1 MKKYILL
8 DDLQCRYLAKSKKD
22 MIDYIK
28 YNKKDKWDYLYD
40 EKIKDLEIRF
50 IKYDWKRFK
59 IDDFFWDIIA
69 MDKQNKDD
77 WIIEY
82 DDYSK
87 YWIKDWLCKKDFLY
101 HNL

>member
-22 MIDYIK
+22 LIEYIK
-28 YNKKDKWDYLYD
+28 DCKKDKYDFLHD
-40 EKIKDLEIRF
+40 EKIKDLEIWY
-50 IKYDWKRFK
+50 IKYNWKK
-59 IDDFFWDIIA
+59 IEVDDYFWDILAI
-69 MDKQNKDD
+69 DKKNRDD
-77 WIIEY
+77 WYIEY
-82 DDYSK
+82 DDYVK

>member
-28 YNKKDKWDYLYD
+28 MNYKSWKYD
-40 EKIKDLEIRF
+40 EIEKIKDCDIF
-50 IKYDWKRFK
+50 YIKYNWKKIK

-69 MDKQNKDD
+69 IDKKENES
-77 WIIEY
+77 IEY
-82 DDYSK
+82 DDYWK
-87 YWIKDWLCKKDFLY
+87 YWIKDWIAKKDFLY

>member
-1 MKKYILL
+1 MKKYFLT

-22 MIDYIK
+22 LIDYIK
-28 YNKKDKWDYLYD
+28 MNYKSWKYD
-40 EKIKDLEIRF
+40 EIENIKDIDIF
-50 IKYDWKRFK
+50 YIKFNSKK
-59 IDDFFWDIIA
+59 IEVDDYFWDILAI
-69 MDKQNKDD
+69 DKKNRDE
-77 WIIEY
+77 WYIEY

>member
-8 DDLQCRYLAKSKKD
+8 DDMYCLYITKSKKNL
-22 MIDYIK
+22 IDFTKWYLQVWNKLKDLWLYKIK
-28 YNKKDKWDYLYD
+28 YNSK
-40 EKIKDLEIRF
+40 
-50 IKYDWKRFK
+50 K
-59 IDDFFWDIIA
+59 IDIDNFFWDVIA
-69 MDKQNKDD
+69 IDKKENESID
-77 WIIEY
+77 Y

>member
-8 DDLQCRYLAKSKKD
+8 DDLQCRSLAKSKKD
-22 MIDYIK
+22 LLDFTKWYLENWNRLKDLWLYKIK
-28 YNKKDKWDYLYD
+28 YNSK
-40 EKIKDLEIRF
+40 
-50 IKYDWKRFK
+50 K
-59 IDDFFWDIIA
+59 IDIDNFFWDIIA
-69 MDKQNKDD
+69 IDKKENESID
-77 WIIEY
+77 Y